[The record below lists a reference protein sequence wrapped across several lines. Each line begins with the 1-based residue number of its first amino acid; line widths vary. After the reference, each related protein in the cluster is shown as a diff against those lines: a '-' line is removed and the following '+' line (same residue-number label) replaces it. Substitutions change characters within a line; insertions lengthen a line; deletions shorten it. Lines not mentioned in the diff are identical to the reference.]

1 MITTVVCPLTGDP
14 NAERALPSAHDA
26 ARALATKL
34 VLFSAVEDPHM
45 VGRCEDYLE
54 VAGQQ
59 GRGPG
64 AEIPQHQVIIDP
76 HAPRALAERSASA
89 DVVMVMA
96 TSAQPL
102 MHIGYLGS
110 AAERV
115 VRESHHPVVLLG
127 PHNETRL
134 GDIDRVVIACDG
146 SALSEEIVPDA
157 CDWATKLGADVW
169 VVTVVDPPGKVHGD
183 AKPATESNYV
193 RRVATQ
199 IDANWDVLHGHDPA
213 RALTDWAG
221 PSSLIALTSH
231 GRSGFSRMTVG
242 SVATAVTRWATG
254 PVLVG
259 NQQKRLVEPTT
270 D

>member
-115 VRESHHPVVLLG
+115 VRESHHPR
-127 PHNETRL
+127 RL
-134 GDIDRVVIACDG
+134 TWSPQRNT
-146 SALSEEIVPDA
+146 S
-157 CDWATKLGADVW
+157 
-169 VVTVVDPPGKVHGD
+169 
-183 AKPATESNYV
+183 
-193 RRVATQ
+193 RRY
-199 IDANWDVLHGHDPA
+199 
-213 RALTDWAG
+213 
-221 PSSLIALTSH
+221 
-231 GRSGFSRMTVG
+231 RSGCYCLRRF
-242 SVATAVTRWATG
+242 G
-254 PVLVG
+254 PE
-259 NQQKRLVEPTT
+259 RR
-270 D
+270 DRS